1 MQIINETPELRDD
14 VTISI
19 SVCGSYLDRLE
30 VKVKTKQ
37 GDHTTNDYYCL
48 EIPCN
53 PEQLQKRL
61 KKTIDR

>member
-1 MQIINETPELRDD
+1 MKIINETPELRDD

-19 SVCGSYLDRLE
+19 SVSGSYLDRLE
-30 VKVKTKQ
+30 VKVETKQ

-53 PEQLQKRL
+53 LEQLQK
-61 KKTIDR
+61 D